1 MARPAVIESDSLGSG
16 VDKCL
21 TQIRSMVLSGELL
34 PGEKVQQAALAEA
47 LGISRIPVREALS
60 KLHSEGVLDH
70 KANTGYTVARFNSED
85 LSEIYLMRRLL
96 ETEVL
101 KSANLAL
108 VNMKLLTETHKG
120 MIAAAKAGDV
130 EKFQRQNH
138 EFHFAI
144 FVASPLKVVVQEL
157 ERLWYMSGFY
167 RAVYLYEPETT
178 SRLIREHQ
186 GIIEA
191 VKARDLKDLIKKTD
205 AHRARSEDFVVQRLG
220 RSRTSRERL
229 SKG

>member
-96 ETEVL
+96 ETEIL

-108 VNMKLLTETHKG
+108 VDMKVLTETHKG

-130 EKFQRQNH
+130 EKFQRQNR

-144 FVASPLKVVVQEL
+144 FAASPLKVVVQEL

-167 RAVYLYEPETT
+167 RSVYLYEPETT

-229 SKG
+229 SKV